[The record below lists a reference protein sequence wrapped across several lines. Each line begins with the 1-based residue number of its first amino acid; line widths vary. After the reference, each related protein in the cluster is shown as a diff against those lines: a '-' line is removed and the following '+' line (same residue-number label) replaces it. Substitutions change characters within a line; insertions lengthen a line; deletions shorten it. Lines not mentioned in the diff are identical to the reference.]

1 MKLRMAIAIVLLA
14 IAPLAKGDP
23 AEARLQL
30 LGLPHADVARLIGSW
45 EVEEM
50 KPISMIYEFQL
61 ATMAMHGRSDSGKS
75 TFELT
80 MDADYRTAGAN
91 AVWVIGTMPRPIPED
106 SAIDA
111 SSPSIMGIEFTTNDR
126 VTLTVSAQ
134 ESFTLVRVH

>member
-1 MKLRMAIAIVLLA
+1 MKLPLAIAIILLA
-14 IAPLAKGDP
+14 VAPLSKGDP
-23 AEARLQL
+23 AEARAQL
-30 LGLPHADVARLIGSW
+30 LGLPRADVARLIGSW

-50 KPISMIYEFQL
+50 KPITMIYEFQA
-61 ATMAMHGRSDSGKS
+61 ATMAMHGKNDAGGS

-91 AVWVIGTMPRPIPED
+91 AVWVIGTKPRPIPED

-111 SSPSIMGIEFTTNDR
+111 GNPSIMGIEFTADDR
-126 VTLTVSAQ
+126 ATLTVSAQ